1 VVKER
6 QQFPAK
12 KTGKGQE
19 QDSKVTTMFQQR
31 VQRSALQSALNILE
45 LIYHA
50 TVRSVRKSHGNA
62 MMGLVMSIM
71 QTVVLVA
78 VFFVMFAV
86 LGLRGNAIRGDFLLY
101 IMSGIFLF
109 LTHNKAVGA
118 ILGSEG
124 PASPM
129 MNHAPMNTTIAI
141 ASAALSSLYIQV
153 LSLFVILFVYHVGF
167 VPFEIL
173 HPVGAFGMVL
183 LAWFSGAAIGM
194 VFLAIKP
201 WAPGFVGLASQIY
214 TRANMIASGKMFV
227 ANTLPG
233 YMLAMFDWNPLFH
246 CIDQARGFV
255 FINYNPHY
263 SSITYPLFVSVAL
276 IMVGLMGEFYTRRQ
290 VSASWTAGK

>member
-1 VVKER
+1 MFR
-6 QQFPAK
+6 QQVKYSSFH
-12 KTGKGQE
+12 
-19 QDSKVTTMFQQR
+19 
-31 VQRSALQSALNILE
+31 SALSILE

-62 MMGLVMSIM
+62 IIGLVMSIL
-71 QTVVLVA
+71 QTVVLVM
-78 VFFVMFAV
+78 VFYVMFTV

-118 ILGSEG
+118 VMGSEG

-129 MNHAPMNTTIAI
+129 MNHAPMNTAIAI
-141 ASAALSSLYIQV
+141 TSAALGCLYIQV
-153 LSLFVILFVYHVGF
+153 LSLFVVLFVYHVAF
-167 VPFEIL
+167 TPIEVL

-183 LAWFSGAAIGM
+183 LSWFSGVAVGM

-201 WAPGFVGLASQIY
+201 WFPTFVGLASQIY

-227 ANTLPG
+227 ANSLPG

-263 SSITYPLFVSVAL
+263 SSISYPLYVSLAL
-276 IMVGLMGEFYTRRQ
+276 IVIGMMGEFYTRKQ
-290 VSASWTAGK
+290 ASVSWGAGR